1 MAIVVVGGR
10 VRGITVGRVSVLAY
24 GCGLGQESIPSPER
38 SLTKMGRESRDAE
51 VERVEASEDDR
62 DERMVMYAGG
72 EVA

>member
-1 MAIVVVGGR
+1 MAIVVVDGR
-10 VRGITVGRVSVLAY
+10 VRGIT
-24 GCGLGQESIPSPER
+24 SPER
-38 SLTKMGRESRDAE
+38 SLTKMGRVSRDPE